1 MIIGL
6 TNQKGGVGK
15 TTMAINLAGALARR
29 DPGPVPVALVDTDP
43 QGSVRQ
49 WEAIT
54 GQVPFDVRH
63 LPRELTARECKKLA
77 KHYRHVLID
86 TPPGLGVIVESVLRR
101 ADRVIVPVGPSPL
114 DIWSSRGTVSL
125 IHASKRANPRMTAR
139 LLVTHKIVGTR
150 VGREAR
156 EALGAHRIDVFQTEV
171 CQRIAYVEAMI
182 AGMTVSDFAPHSE
195 AAGEIR
201 MLVDELLNG

>member
-1 MIIGL
+1 M
-6 TNQKGGVGK
+6 
-15 TTMAINLAGALARR
+15 
-29 DPGPVPVALVDTDP
+29 
-43 QGSVRQ
+43 
-49 WEAIT
+49 
-54 GQVPFDVRH
+54 
-63 LPRELTARECKKLA
+63 
-77 KHYRHVLID
+77 VL
-86 TPPGLGVIVESVLRR
+86 LVESVLRR
-101 ADRVIVPVGPSPL
+101 ADRLIVPVGPSPL

-139 LLVTHKIVGTR
+139 LLVTRKIVGTR

-156 EALGAHRIDVFQTEV
+156 EALGAHRIDVFQSEV

-195 AAGEIR
+195 AATEIR